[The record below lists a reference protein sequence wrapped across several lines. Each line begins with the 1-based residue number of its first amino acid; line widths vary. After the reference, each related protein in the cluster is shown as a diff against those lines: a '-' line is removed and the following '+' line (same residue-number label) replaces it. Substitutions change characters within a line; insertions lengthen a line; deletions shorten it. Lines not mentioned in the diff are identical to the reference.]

1 MNIQPPRHILSP
13 LLLSEFGVRGLSLK
27 KCRGGVGVGVET
39 EMTMSAV
46 EELSSERPHTPEI
59 EENRSAK
66 QCRN

>member
-1 MNIQPPRHILSP
+1 
-13 LLLSEFGVRGLSLK
+13 
-27 KCRGGVGVGVET
+27 VET